1 MLLPT
6 PSCELNLYSLAAT
19 ITDISRGLTSVSG
32 ELVDTVT
39 EFNQFLSHVSILM
52 RRNIDIPILSTCLFV
67 RLSVRPS
74 VTFRYSVKTA

>member
-39 EFNQFLSHVSILM
+39 EFNQFLLHVSILM
-52 RRNIDIPILSTCLFV
+52 RRNIDIPILFTCLFV